1 MPLERVSR
9 GFKDISMTF
18 QVNPLSS
25 DLIALKN
32 ENAIARSVR
41 NIIFT
46 VPGEKVFDPD
56 FGTDINASLFELL
69 DETSAVVIKDQIKY
83 SLETYEPRI
92 LLLDVI
98 VVPDFEGN
106 GYDVEISYSIVGVD
120 IDPQQISF
128 ILQATR

>member
-1 MPLERVSR
+1 MS
-9 GFKDISMTF
+9 F
-18 QVNPLSS
+18 QVSPLSN

-46 VPGEKVFDPD
+46 VPGEKMFNPD
-56 FGTDINASLFELL
+56 FGTNINDSLFELL
-69 DETSAVVIKDQIKY
+69 DETSAAVIKDQIKY

-92 LLLDVI
+92 RLIDVI
-98 VVPDFEGN
+98 VVPDFESN
-106 GYDVEISYSIVGVD
+106 GYDVEISYSIIGADV
-120 IDPQQISF
+120 DPQQISF

>member
-46 VPGEKVFDPD
+46 VPGEKMFDPD

-69 DETSAVVIKDQIKY
+69 DETSAVVIKEQIKY

>member
-92 LLLDVI
+92 ILLDVI

>member
-1 MPLERVSR
+1 MPLERVSK

-18 QVNPLSS
+18 QVNPLSN

-41 NIIFT
+41 NIVFT
-46 VPGEKVFDPD
+46 VPGEKMFNPD
-56 FGTDINASLFELL
+56 FGTNINDSLFELL
-69 DETSAVVIKDQIKY
+69 DDTSAAVIKDQIEY
-83 SLETYEPRI
+83 SLTTFEPRI
-92 LLLDVI
+92 SIIDVI
-98 VVPDFEGN
+98 VVPDFENN
-106 GYDVEISYSIVGVD
+106 GFDVEISYRIIGAD

>member
-69 DETSAVVIKDQIKY
+69 DETSAVVIKEQIKY

>member
-1 MPLERVSR
+1 MPLERVSK

-18 QVNPLSS
+18 QVNPLSN

-46 VPGEKVFDPD
+46 VPGEKIFNPD
-56 FGTDINASLFELL
+56 FGTSITESLFELL
-69 DETSAVVIKDQIKY
+69 DETSAAVIKDQIKY

-92 LLLDVI
+92 RLIDVI
-98 VVPDFEGN
+98 VVPDYDGN
-106 GYDVEISYSIVGVD
+106 GYDVEISYSIIGAD

>member
-1 MPLERVSR
+1 VPLERVSK

-18 QVNPLSS
+18 QVNPLSN

-41 NIIFT
+41 NIVFT
-46 VPGEKVFDPD
+46 VPGEKMFNPD
-56 FGTDINASLFELL
+56 FGTNINDSLFELL
-69 DETSAVVIKDQIKY
+69 DDTSAAVIKDQIEY
-83 SLETYEPRI
+83 SLTTFEPRI
-92 LLLDVI
+92 SIIDVI
-98 VVPDFEGN
+98 VVPDFENN
-106 GYDVEISYSIVGVD
+106 GFDVEISYRIIGAD

>member
-1 MPLERVSR
+1 MPLERVSK

-46 VPGEKVFDPD
+46 VPGEKMFDPD

-69 DETSAVVIKDQIKY
+69 DETSAVVIKEQIKY

>member
-9 GFKDISMTF
+9 GFKDISMSF
-18 QVNPLSS
+18 QVNPLSN

-46 VPGEKVFDPD
+46 VPGEKMFNPD
-56 FGTDINASLFELL
+56 FGTNITNSLFELL
-69 DETSAVVIKDQIKY
+69 DETSATVIKDQITY
-83 SLETYEPRI
+83 SLETYEQRI
-92 LLLDVI
+92 SLIDVI
-98 VVPDFEGN
+98 VVPDFDNN
-106 GYDVEISYSIVGVD
+106 GYDVEISYRVVGAD

-128 ILQATR
+128 ILQPTR

>member
-1 MPLERVSR
+1 MPLERVSK
-9 GFKDISMTF
+9 GFKDVSMSF
-18 QVNPLSS
+18 QVNPLSN

-46 VPGEKVFDPD
+46 VPGEKMFNPD
-56 FGTDINASLFELL
+56 FGTNITDSLFELL
-69 DETSAVVIKDQIKY
+69 DETSAAAIKDQIMY
-83 SLETYEPRI
+83 SLETYEQRI
-92 LLLDVI
+92 RLIDVI
-98 VVPDFEGN
+98 VSPDFDNN
-106 GYDVEISYSIVGVD
+106 GYDVEISYSIIGAD

>member
-1 MPLERVSR
+1 VPLERVSR

-18 QVNPLSS
+18 QVNPLSN

-32 ENAIARSVR
+32 ENSIARSVR

-46 VPGEKVFDPD
+46 VPGEKIFNPD

-69 DETSAVVIKDQIKY
+69 DETSAVVIKDQIEY

-92 LLLDVI
+92 RLLDVI

>member
-18 QVNPLSS
+18 QVNPLSN

-32 ENAIARSVR
+32 ENSIARSVR

-46 VPGEKVFDPD
+46 VPGEKMFNPD

-69 DETSAVVIKDQIKY
+69 DETSAVVIKDQIEY

-92 LLLDVI
+92 RLLDVI

-106 GYDVEISYSIVGVD
+106 GYDVEISYSIIGVD

>member
-1 MPLERVSR
+1 
-9 GFKDISMTF
+9 MTF
-18 QVNPLSS
+18 QVNPLSN

-32 ENAIARSVR
+32 ENSIARSVR

-46 VPGEKVFDPD
+46 VPGEKMFNPD

-69 DETSAVVIKDQIKY
+69 DETSAVVIKDQIEY

-92 LLLDVI
+92 RLLDVI

-106 GYDVEISYSIVGVD
+106 GYDVEISYSIIGVD

>member
-1 MPLERVSR
+1 
-9 GFKDISMTF
+9 MTF

-69 DETSAVVIKDQIKY
+69 DETSATVIKDQIKY

-98 VVPDFEGN
+98 VVPDFEDN

>member
-1 MPLERVSR
+1 VPLERVSR

-92 LLLDVI
+92 ILLDVI

>member
-1 MPLERVSR
+1 MPLERVSK
-9 GFKDISMTF
+9 GFKDISMSF
-18 QVNPLSS
+18 QVNPLSN

-46 VPGEKVFDPD
+46 VPGEKMFNPD
-56 FGTDINASLFELL
+56 FGTNINDSLFELL
-69 DETSAVVIKDQIKY
+69 DDTSATVIKDQIEY
-83 SLETYEPRI
+83 SLITFEPRI
-92 LLLDVI
+92 SLIDVI
-98 VVPDFEGN
+98 VVPDFDNN
-106 GYDVEISYSIVGVD
+106 GFDVEISYSIVGAD

>member
-1 MPLERVSR
+1 MPLERVSK

-69 DETSAVVIKDQIKY
+69 DETSATVIKDQIKY

-106 GYDVEISYSIVGVD
+106 GYDVEISYSIIGVD

>member
-1 MPLERVSR
+1 MPLERVSK
-9 GFKDISMTF
+9 GFKDISMSF
-18 QVNPLSS
+18 QVNPLSN

-46 VPGEKVFDPD
+46 VPGEKMFNPD
-56 FGTDINASLFELL
+56 FGTNITDSLFELL
-69 DETSAVVIKDQIKY
+69 DETSAAAIKDQIMY
-83 SLETYEPRI
+83 SLETYEQRI
-92 LLLDVI
+92 RLIDVI
-98 VVPDFEGN
+98 VSPDFDNN
-106 GYDVEISYSIVGVD
+106 GYDVEISYSIIGAD

>member
-1 MPLERVSR
+1 MPLERISK
-9 GFKDISMTF
+9 GFKDISMSF
-18 QVNPLSS
+18 QVNPLSN

-46 VPGEKVFDPD
+46 VPGEKMFNPD
-56 FGTDINASLFELL
+56 FGTNITDSLFELL
-69 DETSAVVIKDQIKY
+69 DETSATVIKDQIMY
-83 SLETYEPRI
+83 SLETYEQRI
-92 LLLDVI
+92 NLIDVI
-98 VVPDFEGN
+98 VSPDFDNN
-106 GYDVEISYSIVGVD
+106 GYDVEISYSIIGAD

>member
-1 MPLERVSR
+1 MPLERVSK

-69 DETSAVVIKDQIKY
+69 DETSATVIKDQIKY

-98 VVPDFEGN
+98 VVPDFEDN
-106 GYDVEISYSIVGVD
+106 GYDVEISYSIIGVD